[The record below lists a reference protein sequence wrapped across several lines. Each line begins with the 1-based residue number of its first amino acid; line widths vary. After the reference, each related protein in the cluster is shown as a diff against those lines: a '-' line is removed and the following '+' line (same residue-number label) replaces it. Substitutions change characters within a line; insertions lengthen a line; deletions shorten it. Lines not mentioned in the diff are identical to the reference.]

1 MKKSI
6 IKTITS
12 NLFEGNILRKRVAP
26 MQASFVLALLLCM
39 LMPQEANAG
48 DWNGMTVTF
57 DFTKYNGGQNFDQG
71 SYYKTIK
78 YNNSSQALNFFDA
91 YGALEGYFAASGS
104 FGDPSDHKRWFV
116 NDYNGN
122 KGLYHNHNGARY
134 LSVVKL
140 YQGDQITFNYTGGSV
155 TYIGNGQLQN
165 RSTGDILSSGTT
177 YTIAADGCV
186 DLLVSKGDCYISKVV
201 IQYNS
206 SRVIWGGAQAG
217 TKEIDGITYPLY
229 RYRLSSRSFEE
240 PTLTVIPGGK
250 TINSYTVQ
258 NVGESVGQPTVAI
271 YNQDKWNNNREFDL
285 MFINQGLCKVTANL
299 SDGSTASYLV
309 EAWDNEAYYTITDL
323 ENGKGK
329 KFSFAKDPSISS
341 DSEQGGVLKTR
352 IVTAVPGLETGFSV
366 TESGVESNTTVTYLN
381 DGHMVSFNNNNEG
394 WWDRHPYN
402 DNDTPDGGTFY
413 YFRATAKGKLKFG
426 GIKTQTGGTVY
437 IVNMSNVTDHR
448 DVFSS
453 DQSGYLES
461 GELEMN
467 PGQLYFMHGQ
477 ANSGDNKWAPFLLE
491 WFSYETGIQISEPY
505 GVSALT
511 GYELGSSSI
520 TSRATVT
527 DSYGGT
533 LSVLDKKY
541 KGTITSADV
550 SVVDGHIVFSNVTFS
565 TSEEDKMGGAIKVK
579 IGEGSSYKEFV
590 MTIPYG
596 KHVWDFRNTTTPDAY
611 PGTGGTDGV
620 TYTAEGL
627 VNDMKANTDDWSRVY
642 KVHRR
647 LNGAWTELATPLLAA
662 RGSVAGNNAFYMSN
676 TAGLIVEAGA
686 ESFGAHENESMNSTT
701 GYDELTADQ
710 RYYLDESTVQGAD
723 QVWIHNVGAKILFPG
738 VKPGQYIKVY
748 CRRHAPGKGTLYTA
762 KNLWDLKDTNIT
774 GLLDVTGMQQD
785 NRRLR
790 GVLIFKVPTTY
801 VPTDD
806 ISKIPALVLMDDGWT
821 RFAQVEITD
830 VYSTDQVTYKD
841 SWKIDEVDAMDE
853 PREVHAVNS
862 NANVVYKTNATI
874 QVNDYVNTYT
884 QAAWWPEITI
894 LNPDGITYDEP
905 TYSYDDKLDDEG
917 NVIGQTNMKHL
928 NINITGGQGNLCII
942 QDMVTGGYTLDRI
955 ETWIPVSQYHPQTYP
970 YTWDF
975 TAHNMSDPWA
985 EGGKKSAAADAT
997 TPYARMASTSANSA
1011 PNKYGRWEN
1020 GKLVTFVG
1028 EDYHVNIY
1036 DQYKASD
1043 ETHKKAQVIRPL
1055 FADGG
1060 ELTYGNV
1067 PLNETKGLLI
1077 GLPRIG
1083 QDDAATVADIE
1094 AGGKYADYN
1103 GTLELLSTGGLKI
1116 TAPKAVAGLSRNHIT
1131 TSISIPEVD
1140 ENMYIFVKANAEPTV
1155 ANVTKVTDKY
1165 DVADGVYLYKKDT
1178 SKDNKAIFQFTNATI
1193 YKIGVTNIEKSINE
1207 LGYATES
1214 RAFPIDH
1221 TYTGEFTNNDVNAY
1235 AITTYTAEGD
1245 VYDYKG
1251 YPQVRKSENEVTVV
1265 PANTGVVL
1273 YKSGNSAR
1281 FSAPLFYPAVNV
1293 TSSAQDELTLADN
1306 WMAPNVESK
1315 RHYSEV
1321 IQKNAAMGGTD
1332 DTWCTK
1338 FIMTRK
1344 YYTYNKTSGTFSE
1357 EQTSEVEAFYRMI
1370 LDTNESTAAQH
1381 NTIGANKAYL
1391 LIPSD
1396 KLPVALWNGGTGL
1409 AKDIIYMDLEDVE
1422 NADADDNGGTTAI
1435 DNAIVEEAESDMEQK
1450 VYYTIDGFRIN
1461 GKPTKKGV
1469 YICNGKKV
1477 YIK

>member
-12 NLFEGNILRKRVAP
+12 NLFEGSVSRKRVAP

-57 DFTKYNGGQNFDQG
+57 DFTKYNGGQNFVAG
-71 SYYKTIK
+71 SKYKNIR
-78 YNNSSQALNFFDA
+78 YNSSSQDLYFFDA
-91 YGALEGYFAASGS
+91 LGALEGYFAASGS
-104 FGDPSDHKRWFV
+104 FGDTGQRWYV
-116 NDYNGN
+116 NEYNGN
-122 KGLYHNHNGARY
+122 KGLYHNHNGGRY

-140 YQGDQITFNYTGGSV
+140 YQGDQITINYTGGSV
-155 TYIGNGQLQN
+155 TYIGNGQLLNQ
-165 RSTGDILSSGTT
+165 STGNVLSSGTT

-217 TKEIDGITYPLY
+217 TKEIDGVTYPLY
-229 RYRLSSRSFEE
+229 RYRLSSRSFDE

-250 TINSYTVQ
+250 TISSYTVQ

-271 YNQDKWNNNREFDL
+271 YDQNKWNYNHEFDL

-381 DGHMVSFNNNNEG
+381 GGHMVSFNNNNEG

-402 DNDTPDGGTFY
+402 DYQTPDGGTFY
-413 YFRATAKGKLKFG
+413 YFKATAKGKLKFG

-437 IVNMSNVTDHR
+437 IVNMDNTSDHR

-461 GELEMN
+461 AELEMN

-477 ANSGDNKWAPFLLE
+477 ANSQNNQWAPFLLE
-491 WFSYETGIQISEPY
+491 WFSFETGIQISEPY

-565 TSEEDKMGGAIKVK
+565 TNEEDKMGGAIKVK

-596 KHVWDFRNTTTPDAY
+596 KHVWDFRNTSTYMDGNI
-611 PGTGGTDGV
+611 GTGGTDGV
-620 TYTAEGL
+620 TYTSQEL
-627 VNDMKANTDDWSRVY
+627 VSDMKGNTDDWSRVY

-647 LNGAWTELATPLLAA
+647 ANGVWTELATPLLAA

-676 TAGLIVEAGA
+676 TAGLVVVTNA
-686 ESFGAHENESMNSTT
+686 ESFGAHEDVNSTEN
-701 GYDELTADQ
+701 YDELTPDQ
-710 RYYLDESTVQGAD
+710 QYYLGASTVAGAD

-762 KNLWDLKDTNIT
+762 ENLWDLKDTRIT
-774 GLLDVTGMQQD
+774 GNFDVTGMQQD

-790 GVLIFKVPTTY
+790 GVLVFKVPTDY

-841 SWKIDEVDAMDE
+841 SWKIDEVDAMDG

-905 TYSYDDKLDDEG
+905 TYSFDDKLDDEG

-1011 PNKYGRWEN
+1011 PNNYGRWEN

>member
-1 MKKSI
+1 MPQGVKAGSWNGNEG
-6 IKTITS
+6 TYEFS
-12 NLFEGNILRKRVAP
+12 NYPNDTEFSVGSSLTNSSGTQVTILRDNNYNQLDDRFA
-26 MQASFVLALLLCM
+26 
-39 LMPQEANAG
+39 
-48 DWNGMTVTF
+48 VTGGIGSG
-57 DFTKYNGGQNFDQG
+57 YRWYIHNGGLYNYHSGGRVLSVLQLFASDRV
-71 SYYKTIK
+71 TVF
-78 YNNSSQALNFFDA
+78 YNNSS
-91 YGALEGYFAASGS
+91 EG
-104 FGDPSDHKRWFV
+104 
-116 NDYNGN
+116 
-122 KGLYHNHNGARY
+122 KG
-134 LSVVKL
+134 
-140 YQGDQITFNYTGGSV
+140 ITFAS
-155 TYIGNGQLQN
+155 NGQANGQN
-165 RSTGDILSSGTT
+165 KDAAVVSGTT
-177 YTIAADGCV
+177 YTISANGTLDLNVARNVTITKIVIYQSGNKLAFDTSGKTGTVDG
-186 DLLVSKGDCYISKVV
+186 LPY
-201 IQYNS
+201 
-206 SRVIWGGAQAG
+206 
-217 TKEIDGITYPLY
+217 Y
-229 RYRLSSRSFEE
+229 RYRLSSRNFVE
-240 PTLTVIPGGK
+240 PTLLVRPSNASVT
-250 TINSYTVQ
+250 YTVE
-258 NVGESVGQPTVAI
+258 NYGESVGQPNVAVMSTS
-271 YNQDKWNNNREFDL
+271 NPGDL
-285 MFINQGLCKVTANL
+285 MFINQGWCKVTATANGI
-299 SDGSTASYLV
+299 SDSYLV
-309 EAWDNEAYYTITDL
+309 QAWDNEAYYTITDDG
-323 ENGKGK
+323 NGK

-341 DSEQGGVLKTR
+341 DSEQGGVLKNR
-352 IVTAVPGLETGFSV
+352 IITGVPGLEVGFSV

-381 DGHMVSFNNNNEG
+381 NGHMVSFNNNDEG

-402 DNDTPDGGTFY
+402 DYQTPDGGTFY
-413 YFRATAKGKLKFG
+413 YFKATAKGKLKFG

-437 IVNMSNVTDHR
+437 IVNMSNTDDHR

-453 DQSGYLES
+453 NQSGYLES

-467 PGQLYFMHGQ
+467 AGQLYFMHGQ
-477 ANSGDNKWAPFLLE
+477 ANSQNNQWAPFLLE

-533 LSVLDKKY
+533 LSVLDRKY

-550 SVVDGHIVFSNVTFS
+550 SVDGSGHIVFSNITFS

-647 LNGAWTELATPLLAA
+647 LNGAWTELATPILAA

-686 ESFGAHENESMNSTT
+686 ESFGAHENESMNSTS
-701 GYDELTADQ
+701 GYDELTTDQ
-710 RYYLDESTVQGAD
+710 KYYLDASTVKGAD
-723 QVWIHNVGAKILFPG
+723 QVWIHNIGTKILFPG

-762 KNLWDLKDTNIT
+762 KNLWDLKDTPIT
-774 GLLDVTGMQQD
+774 SNFDVTGMQQD

-841 SWKIDEVDAMDE
+841 SWKIDNVDAVDG
-853 PREVHAVNS
+853 PSEVHAVNS

-905 TYSYDDKLDDEG
+905 TYSFDNKLDDEG

-985 EGGKKSAAADAT
+985 KDGKKSAAADET
-997 TPYARMASTSANSA
+997 TPYARMASTSANNA
-1011 PNKYGRWEN
+1011 PNNYGRWEN

-1094 AGGKYADYN
+1094 TGGKYADYN
-1103 GTLELLSTGGLKI
+1103 GTIELLETGGLKI
-1116 TAPKAVAGLSRNHIT
+1116 TAPQAVANQSRNHTT

-1140 ENMYIFVKANAEPTV
+1140 ENMYIFVKADAEPTV

-1178 SKDNKAIFQFTNATI
+1178 SKDAKAIFQFTNATI
-1193 YKIGVTNIEKSINE
+1193 EKIGVTNIEKSIND

-1214 RAFPIDH
+1214 RAHAIDH
-1221 TYTGEFTNNDVNAY
+1221 TYTGEFTKNDVNAY
-1235 AITTYTAEGD
+1235 AITTYTEGEP
-1245 VYDYKG
+1245 YNYKG
-1251 YPQVRKSENEVTVV
+1251 YPEVRKSENEVTVV

-1273 YKSGNSAR
+1273 YKSGNSAK
-1281 FSAPLFYPAVNV
+1281 FTAPLFYPAHNV
-1293 TSSAQDELTLADN
+1293 VPSADDEATLANN

-1315 RHYSEV
+1315 RHYSEE
-1321 IQKNAAMGGTD
+1321 IQKSAAMGGTD
-1332 DTWCTK
+1332 ATWCTK

-1344 YYTYNKTSGTFSE
+1344 YYTYNKTSESFSE
-1357 EQTSEVEAFYRMI
+1357 QKTSDVEAFYRMI
-1370 LDTNESTAAQH
+1370 IDKNESTAAQH
-1381 NTIGANKAYL
+1381 NTLGANKAYL
-1391 LIPSD
+1391 LIPSA
-1396 KLPVALWNGGTGL
+1396 KLPKALWNDGTGAGKPGE
-1409 AKDIIYMDLEDVE
+1409 AKNVIFIDLEGVE
-1422 NADADDNGGTTAI
+1422 NADADSNGETTAI
-1435 DNAIVEEAESDMEQK
+1435 DNAIVDDAANSMEQK
-1450 VYYTIDGFRIN
+1450 VYFSIDGTRIE
-1461 GKPTKKGV
+1461 GKPTKKGI

-1477 YIK
+1477 YVK

>member
-1 MKKSI
+1 MAM
-6 IKTITS
+6 
-12 NLFEGNILRKRVAP
+12 LVMMLLAP
-26 MQASFVLALLLCM
+26 NGVK
-39 LMPQEANAG
+39 AG
-48 DWNGMTVTF
+48 DWSNNGMTVTF
-57 DFTKYNGGQNFDQG
+57 NFSAYPNKTSFTNGASVTSSSGQSLIIINDTQYNQLEDYFAIQGTTEATNTAKWWIYNGGLCNGIAGTRTLSILKVCAGD
-71 SYYKTIK
+71 YVTIS
-78 YNNSSQALNFFDA
+78 YNN
-91 YGALEGYFAASGS
+91 GS
-104 FGDPSDHKRWFV
+104 FTS
-116 NDYNGN
+116 NG
-122 KGLYHNHNGARY
+122 
-134 LSVVKL
+134 
-140 YQGDQITFNYTGGSV
+140 V
-155 TYIGNGQLQN
+155 TYTTDIQFRAAGQADGKVA
-165 RSTGDILSSGTT
+165 GDVVSSGTR
-177 YTIAADGCV
+177 YTVSADGTL
-186 DLLVSKGDCYISKVV
+186 DLNVGRNAVVTQIKIEYNNTHLV
-201 IQYNS
+201 
-206 SRVIWGGAQAG
+206 WGGAQSG
-217 TKEIDGITYPLY
+217 TKEIDGVTYPLY
-229 RYRLSSRSFEE
+229 RYRLASRWFDE

-309 EAWDNEAYYTITDL
+309 EAWDNEAYYTVTDL

-341 DSEQGGVLKTR
+341 DAQQGGVLKTR
-352 IVTAVPGLETGFSV
+352 IVTAVPGLEAGFSV

-381 DGHMVSFNNNNEG
+381 DGHMVSFNNNDEG

-402 DNDTPDGGTFY
+402 DYQTPDGGTFY
-413 YFRATAKGKLKFG
+413 YFKATAKGKLKFG

-437 IVNMSNVTDHR
+437 IVNMSNTSDHR
-448 DVFSS
+448 DVFTS

-461 GELEMN
+461 YELEME

-477 ANSGDNKWAPFLLE
+477 ANRDDNKWAPFLLE
-491 WFSYETGIQISEPY
+491 WFSYETGIQLSEPY
-505 GVSALT
+505 GVSAKT
-511 GYELGSSSI
+511 GYELGNSSI

-527 DSYGGT
+527 DTYGGT

-550 SVVDGHIVFSNVTFS
+550 SIVDGHIVFKNVTFS
-565 TSEEDKMGGAIKVK
+565 TSEEDKMGGAILVKV
-579 IGEGSSYKEFV
+579 GSGTSYKEFV

-596 KHVWDFRNTTTPDAY
+596 KHVWDFRNTSTYMDSNI
-611 PGTGGTDGV
+611 GTGGTDGV
-620 TYTAEGL
+620 TYTSQGL
-627 VNDMKANTDDWSRVY
+627 VSDMKGNTDDWSRVY

-647 LNGAWTELATPLLAA
+647 ENGAWIELKTPILAA

-676 TAGLIVEAGA
+676 TAGLVVVANA
-686 ESFGAHENESMNSTT
+686 ESFGAHEDVNSTAN
-701 GYDELTADQ
+701 YDELTPDQ
-710 RYYLDESTVQGAD
+710 QYYLDESTVVGAD
-723 QVWIHNVGAKILFPG
+723 QVWIHNVGTKILFPG

-748 CRRHAPGKGTLYTA
+748 CRRHAPGKGTIYTA
-762 KNLWDLKDTNIT
+762 ENLWDLKDTPIT
-774 GLLDVTGMQQD
+774 GNFDVTGMQQD

-790 GVLIFKVPTTY
+790 GVLVFKVPTTY
-801 VPTDD
+801 TPTDD
-806 ISKIPALVLMDDGWT
+806 ISAIPALILKDDGWT

-841 SWKIDEVDAMDE
+841 SWKIDNVDAMDG
-853 PREVHAVNS
+853 PSEVHAVNS
-862 NANVVYKTNATI
+862 NANVVYKTSATI

-905 TYSYDDKLDDEG
+905 TYSFDDKLDDEG

-985 EGGKKSAAADAT
+985 EGGKKSAAADET
-997 TPYARMASTSANSA
+997 TPYARMASTSANNA
-1011 PNKYGRWEN
+1011 PNNYGRWEN

-1036 DQYKASD
+1036 DQYKTSD
-1043 ETHKKAQVIRPL
+1043 ATHKKAQVIRPL

-1094 AGGKYADYN
+1094 AGGKYAKYN

-1116 TAPKAVAGLSRNHIT
+1116 TAPQAVEGLSRNHIT

-1155 ANVTKVTDKY
+1155 ANVTKVTNKY

-1178 SKDNKAIFQFTNATI
+1178 SKDTKAIFQFTNATI
-1193 YKIGVTNIEKSINE
+1193 EKIGVTNIEKSINE

-1214 RAFPIDH
+1214 RAYPIDH
-1221 TYTGEFTNNDVNAY
+1221 TYTGEFTKNDVNAY
-1235 AITTYTAEGD
+1235 AITTYMDTGD
-1245 VYDYKG
+1245 AYNYKG
-1251 YPQVRKSENEVTVV
+1251 YAEVRKSEKEVTVV

-1273 YKSGNSAR
+1273 YKSGNSTQ
-1281 FSAPLFYPAVNV
+1281 FTAPLFYPAVNV
-1293 TSSAQDELTLADN
+1293 TTSATDDATLATN
-1306 WMAPNVESK
+1306 YMAPNVQSTL
-1315 RHYSEV
+1315 HNSETETKDG
-1321 IQKNAAMGGTD
+1321 IEY
-1332 DTWCTK
+1332 TK

-1344 YYTYNKTSGTFSE
+1344 YYIYNKTTGTSSE
-1357 EQTSEVEAFYRMI
+1357 QKTSNVEAFYRMKI
-1370 LDTNESTAAQH
+1370 DTNESTAVKN
-1381 NTIGANKAYL
+1381 NTIGANKSYL
-1391 LIPSD
+1391 LIPTA
-1396 KLPVALWNGGTGL
+1396 KLPLALWDANSNGLGIAGQAKNTFFIDL
-1409 AKDIIYMDLEDVE
+1409 ADVE
-1422 NADADDNGGTTAI
+1422 GAFDETTDIEATI
-1435 DNAIVEEAESDMEQK
+1435 VDGVEEVEQD
-1450 VYYTIDGFRIN
+1450 VYYTLSGIRLDR
-1461 GKPTKKGV
+1461 KPVTKGV

-1477 YIK
+1477 FVK

>member
-1 MKKSI
+1 
-6 IKTITS
+6 
-12 NLFEGNILRKRVAP
+12 
-26 MQASFVLALLLCM
+26 
-39 LMPQEANAG
+39 
-48 DWNGMTVTF
+48 
-57 DFTKYNGGQNFDQG
+57 
-71 SYYKTIK
+71 
-78 YNNSSQALNFFDA
+78 
-91 YGALEGYFAASGS
+91 
-104 FGDPSDHKRWFV
+104 
-116 NDYNGN
+116 
-122 KGLYHNHNGARY
+122 
-134 LSVVKL
+134 
-140 YQGDQITFNYTGGSV
+140 
-155 TYIGNGQLQN
+155 
-165 RSTGDILSSGTT
+165 
-177 YTIAADGCV
+177 
-186 DLLVSKGDCYISKVV
+186 
-201 IQYNS
+201 
-206 SRVIWGGAQAG
+206 
-217 TKEIDGITYPLY
+217 
-229 RYRLSSRSFEE
+229 
-240 PTLTVIPGGK
+240 
-250 TINSYTVQ
+250 
-258 NVGESVGQPTVAI
+258 
-271 YNQDKWNNNREFDL
+271 
-285 MFINQGLCKVTANL
+285 
-299 SDGSTASYLV
+299 
-309 EAWDNEAYYTITDL
+309 
-323 ENGKGK
+323 
-329 KFSFAKDPSISS
+329 
-341 DSEQGGVLKTR
+341 
-352 IVTAVPGLETGFSV
+352 
-366 TESGVESNTTVTYLN
+366 
-381 DGHMVSFNNNNEG
+381 
-394 WWDRHPYN
+394 
-402 DNDTPDGGTFY
+402 
-413 YFRATAKGKLKFG
+413 
-426 GIKTQTGGTVY
+426 
-437 IVNMSNVTDHR
+437 
-448 DVFSS
+448 
-453 DQSGYLES
+453 
-461 GELEMN
+461 
-467 PGQLYFMHGQ
+467 
-477 ANSGDNKWAPFLLE
+477 
-491 WFSYETGIQISEPY
+491 
-505 GVSALT
+505 
-511 GYELGSSSI
+511 
-520 TSRATVT
+520 
-527 DSYGGT
+527 
-533 LSVLDKKY
+533 
-541 KGTITSADV
+541 
-550 SVVDGHIVFSNVTFS
+550 
-565 TSEEDKMGGAIKVK
+565 
-579 IGEGSSYKEFV
+579 

-647 LNGAWTELATPLLAA
+647 LNGAWTELATPILAA

-686 ESFGAHENESMNSTT
+686 ESFGAHENESMNSTS
-701 GYDELTADQ
+701 GYDELTTDQ
-710 RYYLDESTVQGAD
+710 KYYLGASTVKGAD
-723 QVWIHNVGAKILFPG
+723 QVWIHNIGTKILFPG

-762 KNLWDLKDTNIT
+762 KNLWDLKDTPIT
-774 GLLDVTGMQQD
+774 SNFDVTGMQQD

-841 SWKIDEVDAMDE
+841 SWKIDNVDAMDG
-853 PREVHAVNS
+853 PSEVHAVNS
-862 NANVVYKTNATI
+862 NANVVYKTKATI

-905 TYSYDDKLDDEG
+905 TYSFDNKLDDEG

-985 EGGKKSAAADAT
+985 KDGKKSAAADET
-997 TPYARMASTSANSA
+997 TPYARMASTSANNA
-1011 PNKYGRWEN
+1011 PNNYGRWEN

-1094 AGGKYADYN
+1094 TGGKYADYN
-1103 GTLELLSTGGLKI
+1103 GTIELLETGGLKI
-1116 TAPKAVAGLSRNHIT
+1116 TAPQAVANQSRNHTT

-1140 ENMYIFVKANAEPTV
+1140 ENMYIFVKADAEPTV

-1178 SKDNKAIFQFTNATI
+1178 SKDAKAIFQFTNATI
-1193 YKIGVTNIEKSINE
+1193 EKIGVTNIEKSINE

-1214 RAFPIDH
+1214 RAHAIDH
-1221 TYTGEFTNNDVNAY
+1221 TYTGEFTKNDVNAY
-1235 AITTYTAEGD
+1235 AITTYTEGEP
-1245 VYDYKG
+1245 YNYKG
-1251 YPQVRKSENEVTVV
+1251 YPEVRKSENEVTVV

-1273 YKSGNSAR
+1273 YKSGNSAK
-1281 FSAPLFYPAVNV
+1281 FTAPLFYPAVNV
-1293 TSSAQDELTLADN
+1293 TSSAQDEASLANN

-1321 IQKNAAMGGTD
+1321 IEKNVAMGTGEGGE
-1332 DTWCTK
+1332 WCTK

-1344 YYTYNKTSGTFSE
+1344 YYTYNKTSESFSE
-1357 EQTSEVEAFYRMI
+1357 QKTSDVEAFYRMI
-1370 LDTNESTAAQH
+1370 IDTNPTTAAKN

-1391 LIPSD
+1391 LIPSA
-1396 KLPVALWNGGTGL
+1396 KLPKALWNGGTGAGKPGE
-1409 AKDIIYMDLEDVE
+1409 AKNVIFIDLEGVE
-1422 NADADDNGGTTAI
+1422 NADADSNGETTAI
-1435 DNAIVEEAESDMEQK
+1435 DNAIVDDAANSMEQK
-1450 VYYTIDGFRIN
+1450 VYFSIDGTRIE
-1461 GKPTKKGV
+1461 GKPTKKGI

-1477 YIK
+1477 YVK